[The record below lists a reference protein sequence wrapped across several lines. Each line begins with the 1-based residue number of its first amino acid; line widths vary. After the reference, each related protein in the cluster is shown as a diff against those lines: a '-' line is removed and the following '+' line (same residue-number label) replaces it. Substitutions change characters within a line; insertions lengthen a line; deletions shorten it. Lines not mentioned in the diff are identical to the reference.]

1 MEQGSLGKSLP
12 GSANQASL
20 SFAENVILSSSSE
33 QTTIHPIVKHNRNG
47 HGEGGGEGKHKLGD
61 NGPKQQPFMQ

>member
-12 GSANQASL
+12 GSANLASL

-33 QTTIHPIVKHNRNG
+33 QTTLHPIVKHNRNG
-47 HGEGGGEGKHKLGD
+47 PGEGGEGKHKLGD